1 MATKAM
7 AARMHEAGGP
17 DVLRYE
23 EVDIPDPG
31 PGQVLLRHTAVG
43 INYLDI
49 SFRRGTIPTGGL
61 PATIGME
68 AAGVVEAT
76 GADVTDL
83 KAGDRVSHCLVLGS
97 YAERQVVAADRLI
110 RLPDG
115 ISDETAAAATLQG
128 LTAEY
133 LLRSSYAVQPG
144 DMVLVQAAA
153 GGVGLLLC
161 QWAKLLG
168 ATVIGTVGSDEKA
181 VVATAHGCDHPI
193 VYSREDFVERVKEIT
208 DNAGVEVVYDAVGKD
223 TFDGG
228 LDLPGATWAY
238 RELRRCLGPGA
249 TTGHREAGAEIAD
262 TDPRLARRVYRR
274 CGRHR
279 ASGRRSMGF
288 GRGRPAQGR
297 NQPSVTPWP
306 TQPRRTP
313 TSKDA
318 ERQGR
323 PSCCRDPTSGQV
335 FAHSVGR
342 ARVPMIRP

>member
-83 KAGDRVSHCLVLGS
+83 KAGDRVSHCMVLGS

-228 LDLPGATWAY
+228 LDCLALRGHIVSYGGASGPVPPLDIA
-238 RELRRCLGPGA
+238 RLGPKSQTLTRGSLGA
-249 TTGHREAGAEIAD
+249 YIADAADIARRAADLWDLVGGGQLKVEINQRYALADAAKAHADLEGRRTTGSTILL
-262 TDPRLARRVYRR
+262 P
-274 CGRHR
+274 
-279 ASGRRSMGF
+279 
-288 GRGRPAQGR
+288 
-297 NQPSVTPWP
+297 
-306 TQPRRTP
+306 
-313 TSKDA
+313 
-318 ERQGR
+318 
-323 PSCCRDPTSGQV
+323 
-335 FAHSVGR
+335 
-342 ARVPMIRP
+342 